1 MKKLW
6 SSQMI
11 VTASIATTVVVALQ
25 TNLDKLGKDLPAVEK
40 LVGTKVWEQMF
51 TMGAELTKRLKEEQ
65 VKTRSDIANRQKAYS
80 LRLDELRTKN
90 KASKLENAAMSKDIT
105 ALQSASAELQQ
116 QADTLVRSCGRLRED
131 IKTIQG
137 NVSIAA
143 EFLETAI
150 NDGDRLLDSNTSE
163 LLVLSA
169 LDEQEKNQTEE
180 RERTSRFAG
189 LQAAM
194 LQTSVKG
201 PQNVMQSMVLQLGN
215 ITKEQNASMMK
226 LWESFDSEVKKLE
239 FEDAA
244 LMAEQSQLN
253 STREME
259 KARKARL
266 LDAVEFL
273 RVTHEHLSKHTEAL
287 RLFAR
292 RLGHGDK
299 TLSRLSDLSGSTRP
313 ERVLGTRIGPDAD
326 ASKLRIQRAL
336 VLHKR
341 ADLTASLLKAKAK
354 RDGTTATQAAA
365 QRAADAAAE
374 AMSLVA
380 KLKAEAK

>member
-6 SSQMI
+6 SSQI
-11 VTASIATTVVVALQ
+11 IAAASIAATLVVALQ
-25 TNLDKLGKDLPAVEK
+25 TNLDKLGKDLPAVDK

-65 VKTRSDIANRQKAYS
+65 VKTQTDIASRQKAYS
-80 LRLDELRTKN
+80 LRLDELRN
-90 KASKLENAAMSKDIT
+90 KKKTSKLENAAMSEDIT

-150 NDGDRLLDSNTSE
+150 NDGDRLLDTSTSE

-169 LDEQEKNQTEE
+169 LDEQEKDQTAE

-194 LQTSVKG
+194 LQTAAKG
-201 PQNVMQSMVLQLGN
+201 PQNVMQSMVFELGN
-215 ITKEQNASMMK
+215 INKEQNASIMK
-226 LWESFDSEVKKLE
+226 LWEGFDSEVKQLE

-244 LMAEQSQLN
+244 LMAEHSQLN
-253 STREME
+253 STRAME
-259 KARKARL
+259 KARNARL
-266 LDAVEFL
+266 LDAVEYL

-292 RLGHGDK
+292 RLGLGHGDK
-299 TLSRLSDLSGSTRP
+299 TLSQLSALSGSTRP
-313 ERVLGTRIGPDAD
+313 GVD
-326 ASKLRIQRAL
+326 ASELRIQRAL

-354 RDGTTATQAAA
+354 RDGTTTTQAAA